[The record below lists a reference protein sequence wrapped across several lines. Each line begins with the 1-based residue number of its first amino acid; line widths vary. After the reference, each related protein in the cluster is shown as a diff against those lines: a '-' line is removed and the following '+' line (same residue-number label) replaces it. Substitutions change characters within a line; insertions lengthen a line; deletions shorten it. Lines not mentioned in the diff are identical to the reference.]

1 MLPRV
6 LSLAAVLAVLAAP
19 VWAAHCPVD
28 VRAIDAALAK
38 DHGLSAEQVAKV
50 KDLRDKGEALHN
62 SGKHG
67 DSIKELHQ
75 AMEMLGI
82 AH

>member
-1 MLPRV
+1 MLIRI
-6 LSLAAVLAVLAAP
+6 LSLAAVLAFLASP
-19 VWAAHCPVD
+19 TWAAHCPID
-28 VRAIDAALAK
+28 VKAIDAALAK
-38 DHGLSAEQVAKV
+38 DHGLTAEQVAKV
-50 KDLRDKGEALHN
+50 KELRDKGEALHN

-82 AH
+82 SH